1 MLNALRDIRA
11 AVSRRTGAEQA
22 PVIAVVSEEECIDRC
37 VAALN
42 FALAAARDGA
52 RVLMIDADHK
62 AHRLSDKVARH
73 GKTEPNRLGWLS
85 IGSRSSRAIET
96 ANGIAILPSL
106 KGDETKAVIWGTRPF
121 PSRPCW
127 GRANR

>member
-62 AHRLSDKVARH
+62 AHRLSDKVASH